1 MPPKPKPHSQDH
13 EPIHLDRLP
22 PLYARPREADDVER
36 ECVDPSLSHQRGG
49 VGRRQHAHTSARPL
63 TADARE
69 LAQYLREALA
79 FSGAQA
85 FVQRFGTAA
94 VRNALSD
101 MAEGDTSKLKNPAG
115 FLRWLVQ
122 QACDPE
128 P

>member
-1 MPPKPKPHSQDH
+1 MPPKPSPRTPDH

-22 PLYARPREADDVER
+22 PLYARPREADDDVER
-36 ECVDPSLSHQRGG
+36 VCVDTSLSQRGG
-49 VGRRQHAHTSARPL
+49 VGTRPN
-63 TADARE
+63 TREPTEDARQ

-85 FVQRFGTAA
+85 FIQRFGTAA